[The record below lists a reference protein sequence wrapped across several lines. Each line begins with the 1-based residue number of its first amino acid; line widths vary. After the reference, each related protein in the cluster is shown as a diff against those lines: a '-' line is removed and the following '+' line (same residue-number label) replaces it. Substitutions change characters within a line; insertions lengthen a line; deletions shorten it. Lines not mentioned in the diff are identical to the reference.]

1 MEEFDLIVVGGGAAG
16 FFGAIACAEARP
28 GSRVVILEA
37 TPRVLTKVKISG
49 GGRCNVTH
57 HQFDTRRLVTSYPRG
72 QKELIGAFHRFQPRD
87 TVAWFAAHGVEL
99 KVEDDGRMFPVTD
112 SSQTIID
119 CLEQTARQNGVT
131 IRLRTLVQKIEKIED
146 HFRVQTKDGAELRSR
161 FVLLATGSMPFGQN
175 LARDLGHRL
184 VDPVPSLFTFEI
196 KDPLLDGL
204 SGTSFSR
211 VQMQLKVPGFQ
222 QDFQQEG
229 PCLITHW
236 GLSGPAVLKLSAFA
250 ARELFASEYKAE
262 LQVNWEYPLKYEAA
276 LQQLELLK
284 QQHPKKKVSN
294 ENPFSCTRRFWEAL
308 IREAGAGAQQIY
320 AETSKKQLQD
330 IARRLTAS
338 ILKVEG
344 KGVFKDEFVTAG
356 GVAREEIDFRRME
369 SKVCPGLFLA
379 GEVIDI
385 DGITGGF
392 NFQNAWTGSWLAAQA
407 IAQNLG

>member
-57 HQFDTRRLVTSYPRG
+57 HQFDTKRLVTSYPRG

-87 TVAWFAAHGVEL
+87 TVAWFASHGVEL
-99 KVEDDGRMFPVTD
+99 KVEEDGRMFPVTD

-119 CLEQTARQNGVT
+119 CLEQTARQNGVA

-146 HFRVQTKDGAELRSR
+146 HFLVQTKDGAALRSR

-204 SGTSFSR
+204 SGTSFAR
-211 VQMQLKVPGFQ
+211 VHMQLKIPGSQ

-250 ARELFASEYKAE
+250 ARELFASEYKAQ

-276 LQQLELLK
+276 LQQLESLK
-284 QQHPKKKVSN
+284 QQHPKRKVSN

-308 IREAGAGAQQIY
+308 IREAGTGAQQIY

-338 ILKVEG
+338 VLMVEG

-369 SKVCPGLFLA
+369 SKVCPGLFMA

-407 IAQNLG
+407 VAQNLG